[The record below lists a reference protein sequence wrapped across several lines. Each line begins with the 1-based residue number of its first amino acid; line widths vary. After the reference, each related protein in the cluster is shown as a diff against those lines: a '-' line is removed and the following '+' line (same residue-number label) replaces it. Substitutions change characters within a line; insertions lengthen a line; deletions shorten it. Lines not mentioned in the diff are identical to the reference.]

1 MRERYTKRM
10 NIPYPPAKRP
20 LPKHAKKVFTG
31 EIFDVYQWEQEM
43 YDGSTVIFEKIK
55 RADTVSVIPITTEQK
70 ILISHEEQPG
80 LKPFYGVFGGRIEP
94 EENPLSAAKRELLEE
109 TGYQSDKWK
118 LWHSFQPFEKIEWAI
133 FSFVA
138 QDCQYIQAQNLDN
151 GEKIE
156 VMEVDFE
163 KFIKYA
169 QRPDFRDSEISY
181 LVLQALVDPAKMAE
195 LKKTIFD

>member
-1 MRERYTKRM
+1 M

-118 LWHSFQPFEKIEWAI
+118 LW
-133 FSFVA
+133 
-138 QDCQYIQAQNLDN
+138 L
-151 GEKIE
+151 
-156 VMEVDFE
+156 
-163 KFIKYA
+163 
-169 QRPDFRDSEISY
+169 
-181 LVLQALVDPAKMAE
+181 
-195 LKKTIFD
+195 LKKSSGQSFLSWPKIVRIFKLKTSTMVKRLKLWKSILKNLLNTPSVQISETQKLVIWYCKPWLIRQKWLSLRKQFLTDQQTYLIVSQ